1 MQGIEVIAD
10 DLIIAGATE
19 EEHDHLLRNVMQRA
33 REQNVEFNPKKI
45 QFKLKRVVYFGT
57 IFSEDGIPPDPAKVK
72 AMVERIHNRF
82 GGTSDLAFFCGD
94 TRDASWKQEREAGI
108 LITSGSGISY
118 LYGLG
123 MRET

>member
-10 DLIIAGATE
+10 DLIIAEATE
-19 EEHDHLLRNVMQRA
+19 EEHDHLLRNVMRRA

>member
-1 MQGIEVIAD
+1 MFRDMQGIEVIAD

-57 IFSEDGIPPDPAKVK
+57 TISEDGIPPDPAKVK

-94 TRDASWKQEREAGI
+94 TRDAS
-108 LITSGSGISY
+108 
-118 LYGLG
+118 
-123 MRET
+123 

>member
-10 DLIIAGATE
+10 DLIIAEATE

-123 MRET
+123 MR

>member
-82 GGTSDLAFFCGD
+82 GGTSDLAFFFGD

>member
-1 MQGIEVIAD
+1 MPFGIFPASEVLQKRVYKVFRDMQGIEVIAD

-57 IFSEDGIPPDPAKVK
+57 IISEHGIPPDPAKVK

-82 GGTSDLAFFCGD
+82 GGTSDLAIFCGD
-94 TRDASWKQEREAGI
+94 TRDAS
-108 LITSGSGISY
+108 
-118 LYGLG
+118 
-123 MRET
+123 